1 MNSVELAYVQGFV
14 QKCGEAGINPDA
26 LAKFAARTPPP
37 GPAGGKL
44 MVAAPQ
50 AGELDAFRAKAR
62 PRAPVATPMPN
73 PTPLPEP
80 PSLVTNLRS
89 KKDEL
94 Q

>member
-26 LAKFAARTPPP
+26 LAKFAATV
-37 GPAGGKL
+37 GPAGGQL
-44 MVAAPQ
+44 MAPAPTQPQLAAFK
-50 AGELDAFRAKAR
+50 GKAR
-62 PRAPVATPMPN
+62 PQAPGVQPLPQPN
-73 PTPLPEP
+73 PIAA
-80 PSLVTNLRS
+80 NLAA